1 MNVPNRRECI
11 TRTVKWGERSVHV
24 SIGFNWVSRQL
35 GQIEI
40 CEVFAHG
47 PKAGSEAAS
56 LLAEMCIERSK
67 SIQDGTKPD
76 YFARKCVRES
86 DGSPASISGAVAD
99 TLAQEYV
106 EWNQVIA
113 LGAANTQPGMK

>member
-1 MNVPNRRECI
+1 VKVPNRRECI
-11 TRTVKWGERSVHV
+11 THTVKWGERSVHV
-24 SIGFNWVSRQL
+24 SIGFDWESRT
-35 GQIEI
+35 I

-67 SIQDGTKPD
+67 SIQDGTPPD
-76 YFARKCVRES
+76 YFARKCVRNS

-99 TLAQEYV
+99 TLAQEYA
-106 EWNQVIA
+106 EWNQQTA
-113 LGAANTQPGMK
+113 RGAENIPLDMK